1 MKNKYIEEK
10 KTFSFDKNIS
20 LNVFYAKPDKYKLLE
35 KISSEYDEIIN
46 IGSNLSYSPLGISK
60 NGVTL
65 ELKKFN
71 RILQFNKNEKT
82 ITVEAGITLYEFLNF
97 TLKENLWIPQLP
109 GYPTI
114 TVGGAVA
121 ANSHGKSCFSHGTIR
136 KSIKNILLFHKTNGW
151 IELSKNKNADIFDLT
166 IGGLGLTGSI
176 VNVTFNLSKIES
188 SVFTTKKI
196 SVNSIKETQEHFVNE
211 NNNNSFLY
219 SWHRADN
226 INNFGKGII
235 YKNDIKVKSN
245 GGFDVLK
252 IKNNKFKPLIF
263 PFWNKFSIRFI
274 NFVFLLLNKL
284 GKNEKRENFLNVI
297 FPFYGKENYFNFF
310 GNNGFLE
317 TQLLIKE
324 KFLFE
329 FLDEFKN
336 LYEIY
341 KPTITLFSLK
351 NMSGAQ
357 SLIRFEDNKMCITF
371 DFIKNKSSLSFMEE
385 VDKLY
390 LKYEILPSVIK
401 DSRIKKEIFY
411 DSYKHAKEFKDR
423 LYEFDK
429 KRSYKS
435 EVSKRLEL

>member
-60 NGVTL
+60 NGVNL

-121 ANSHGKSCFSHGTIR
+121 ANSHGKSCFTHGTIR

-151 IELSKNKNADIFDLT
+151 IELSKNKNEDIFDLT

-211 NNNNSFLY
+211 SNNNSFLY

-235 YKNDIKVKSN
+235 YKNDI
-245 GGFDVLK
+245 L
-252 IKNNKFKPLIF
+252 
-263 PFWNKFSIRFI
+263 
-274 NFVFLLLNKL
+274 
-284 GKNEKRENFLNVI
+284 
-297 FPFYGKENYFNFF
+297 
-310 GNNGFLE
+310 
-317 TQLLIKE
+317 
-324 KFLFE
+324 
-329 FLDEFKN
+329 
-336 LYEIY
+336 
-341 KPTITLFSLK
+341 
-351 NMSGAQ
+351 
-357 SLIRFEDNKMCITF
+357 
-371 DFIKNKSSLSFMEE
+371 
-385 VDKLY
+385 
-390 LKYEILPSVIK
+390 
-401 DSRIKKEIFY
+401 
-411 DSYKHAKEFKDR
+411 
-423 LYEFDK
+423 
-429 KRSYKS
+429 
-435 EVSKRLEL
+435 